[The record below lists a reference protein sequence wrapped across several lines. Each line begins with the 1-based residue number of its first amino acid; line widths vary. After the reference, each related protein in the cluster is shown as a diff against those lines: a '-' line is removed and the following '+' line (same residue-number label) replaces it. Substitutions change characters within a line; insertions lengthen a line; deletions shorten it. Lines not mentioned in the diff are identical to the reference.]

1 MRGRLHDSLEVDNLE
16 VSTRLVEVKG
26 FQMEKIGLV
35 VDSQFTASVTGLSLK
50 ELQTAVDGLIQPI
63 DIREGLTMWV
73 NEEFLFRAEPDENVL
88 ATAFF
93 AEAGGKYDI
102 HGTVVFT
109 GGTDEDGNTLGLSDE
124 HRELVESL
132 CKFGVGIRAMA

>member
-1 MRGRLHDSLEVDNLE
+1 
-16 VSTRLVEVKG
+16 
-26 FQMEKIGLV
+26 MEKIGLV

-132 CKFGVGIRAMA
+132 CNFGLAVREEMA